1 MLGFYGFERPKAT
14 MPQAKEA
21 ATRAVALDPSL
32 AEAHSALAGVCL
44 LYDWNRSKA
53 EQEFVCALTL
63 NPRYIQA
70 LAWYGLVYLQ
80 WVAGRFEEGV
90 LHAKRAVEYDPLSPY
105 ANAMLAMT
113 YIHAGMGVEAVS
125 AAQAA
130 VELEGPYVGHWCYE
144 MVLHWHG
151 EFDRAAEAGKMALA
165 VRGRHPFTM
174 AALAM
179 TYADWG
185 KPAEARAIYAELV
198 ARAEREYIQPT
209 QMAIAAAAAGDRE
222 KAVDYVREA
231 YEIRDPMLLNA
242 KVWPDFARMRDD
254 AGFQDIVTKMGFS

>member
-1 MLGFYGFERPKAT
+1 M
-14 MPQAKEA
+14 
-21 ATRAVALDPSL
+21 
-32 AEAHSALAGVCL
+32 
-44 LYDWNRSKA
+44 
-53 EQEFVCALTL
+53 
-63 NPRYIQA
+63 
-70 LAWYGLVYLQ
+70 
-80 WVAGRFEEGV
+80 
-90 LHAKRAVEYDPLSPY
+90 
-105 ANAMLAMT
+105 
-113 YIHAGMGVEAVS
+113 
-125 AAQAA
+125 
-130 VELEGPYVGHWCYE
+130 ELEGPYVGHWCYE

-198 ARAEREYIQPT
+198 ARTEREYVQPT

-254 AGFQDIVTKMGFS
+254 AGSQDIVTKMGFS